1 MSAFNTI
8 FWDWNGTLL
17 NDVDECIDIIN
28 VSLIKRSLATIERK
42 EYLEKFTFPIKKYYE
57 NIGFD
62 FSRESYEAAGQEY
75 IDAYGSRMF
84 ECKLHDGVRTALDR
98 FRTSGIRQFVLSA
111 LYDQALHLCMSHFRL
126 TGYFDKVR
134 GLDNSYAH
142 SKVELGCNLIAECGC
157 DKNKAL
163 MIGDTLHDFDT
174 AVAMGIPC
182 VLIAAGHNSKK
193 RLLTSGTP
201 VFDTIEEFAAS
212 FDKLPELLKR

>member
-1 MSAFNTI
+1 LN
-8 FWDWNGTLL
+8 LL
-17 NDVDECIDIIN
+17 DRE
-28 VSLIKRSLATIERK
+28 

-62 FSRESYEAAGQEY
+62 FTRESYEAAGQEY

-84 ECKLHDGVRTALDR
+84 ECKLHSGARSVLDR
-98 FRTSGIRQFVLSA
+98 FRSKGTRQFVLSA
-111 LYDQALHLCMSHFRL
+111 LYDQALHQCISHFRL
-126 TGYFDKVR
+126 DGYFDKVR

-157 DKNKAL
+157 DKNRAL
-163 MIGDTLHDFDT
+163 MVGDTLHDFDT
-174 AVAMGIPC
+174 ADAMGIPC

-193 RLLTSGTP
+193 RLLACGVP
-201 VFDTIEEFAAS
+201 VFDSIEEFAGS

>member
-17 NDVDECIDIIN
+17 DDVEECIEIIN
-28 VSLIKRSLATIERK
+28 VSLVKRSLSPINRK

-62 FSRESYEAAGQEY
+62 FTRESYEAAGQEY

-84 ECKLHDGVRTALDR
+84 ECRLHHGVRTALDR
-98 FRTSGIRQFVLSA
+98 FRTSGIKQFVLSA
-111 LYDQALHLCMSHFRL
+111 LYDQALHQCINHFKL
-126 TGYFDKVR
+126 VGYFDKVR
-134 GLDNSYAH
+134 GLNDSYAH
-142 SKVELGCNLIAECGC
+142 SKVELGCSLISECGC
-157 DKNKAL
+157 DKSKAL

-174 AVAMGIPC
+174 AAAMGIPC

-193 RLLTSGTP
+193 RLQASGAP

-212 FDKLPELLKR
+212 FDRLPELFKR